1 MALPPLLQR
10 YVDQQIKAGRFKD
23 AGDAISDGI
32 RLLERRDRV
41 AAKLRSNFDVVGD
54 VSGGDIMALAF
65 LVMMDAAKS
74 AQEDLREIMAS
85 VKGINAAKSRLR
97 DLISKVGNDV
107 AANVGQRD
115 GKPALKFGARGVGAE
130 KGYHRLPV
138 PHAAPEMPNG
148 LRLVPTN
155 MHDGA
160 ITDVAVLRAVRD
172 ELKNSLDSL
181 SELGEMESLRLQ
193 MAMDRLSKLMTTLS
207 NLLKKISD
215 TESSIIQ
222 NLK

>member
-23 AGDAISDGI
+23 AGDAVSDGI
-32 RLLERRDRV
+32 QLLERRDRV
-41 AAKLRSNFDVVGD
+41 AAKLRSNLDVLGE
-54 VSGGDIMALAF
+54 GNGEDIMALAF
-65 LVMMDAAKS
+65 IVMMEAAKS
-74 AQEDLREIMAS
+74 AQDDLREIMAS
-85 VKGINAAKSRLR
+85 VKAINAAKSRLR

-115 GKPALKFGARGVGAE
+115 GKPPLKFGVRGVGAE

-138 PHAAPEMPNG
+138 PHATPELPNG
-148 LRLVPTN
+148 FRLVATD

-160 ITDVAVLRAVRD
+160 IMDVAVLRAIQD

-193 MAMDRLSKLMTTLS
+193 MAMDRVSKLMTTLS